1 MTETT
6 ATLEPPGSIA
16 VIGAG
21 PLGIEAAL
29 YGRFLGYDV
38 TLFEAVGVAHWIAE
52 KRDEPIPMMPDRC
65 VSPLARGAL
74 QAQAGD
80 ADPQPLPLSI
90 GEWIDRVWLPL
101 TETDLLRGRLRC
113 PVRVT
118 AMGLVSADAGDDA
131 EDEAVA
137 ETGEDDDVPPD
148 FQLTFDDG
156 TSADFEAVI
165 VATGAE
171 SEEISRSFPLPADYL
186 FAVGRQTT
194 GDAEVD
200 FWGGLKEIVAV
211 YASLGGRADLDLY
224 QPRRG

>member
-1 MTETT
+1 MTDVT

-29 YGRFLGYDV
+29 YGRVLGYDV
-38 TLFEAVGVAHWIAE
+38 TLFEAVAVAHSIAGNRE
-52 KRDEPIPMMPDRC
+52 EPIPMMPDRC

-74 QAQAGD
+74 EAQAGD

-118 AMGLVSADAGDDA
+118 AMGLVSAGA
-131 EDEAVA
+131 EDEAA
-137 ETGEDDDVPPD
+137 EETGDDDDDVPPD
-148 FQLTFDDG
+148 FQLTLDDG

-171 SEEISRSFPLPADYL
+171 SEEISRSCALPADYL
-186 FAVGRQTT
+186 FAVGRQQT

-211 YASLGGRADLDLY
+211 YAALGGRADLDLY

>member
-38 TLFEAVGVAHWIAE
+38 TLFEAVGVAHSIAE

-74 QAQAGD
+74 EAQAGD

-118 AMGLVSADAGDDA
+118 AMGLEASGA
-131 EDEAVA
+131 EDEAA
-137 ETGEDDDVPPD
+137 EETGDDDDVPPD

-165 VATGAE
+165 VATGADG
-171 SEEISRSFPLPADYL
+171 EEISRSFSLPADYL
-186 FAVGRQTT
+186 FAVGRQQT
-194 GDAEVD
+194 GDAEAD
-200 FWGGLKEIVAV
+200 FWSGLKEIVAV